1 MACCEIDRVYVHFL
15 HFCHVNAQM
24 IQIDD
29 KVVSR
34 ELFENY
40 FICHLEKC
48 KGDCCVFGDS
58 GAPLEKDETALIEI
72 HVNSIR
78 PFMRKEGIREVVRQG
93 CWIVDRDGDRVTPLV
108 GHEECAYTVFIN
120 GIARCAIEMAY
131 EAGAV
136 PIQKPVSCHLYPIRV
151 SRLKNAVALNYHRWS
166 ICEPARIL
174 GEQKGVPVFR
184 FLRDAITRVYGEGFY
199 DELEAVYSALEIHNH
214 KKR

>member
-1 MACCEIDRVYVHFL
+1 
-15 HFCHVNAQM
+15 
-24 IQIDD
+24 
-29 KVVSR
+29 
-34 ELFENY
+34 
-40 FICHLEKC
+40 
-48 KGDCCVFGDS
+48 
-58 GAPLEKDETALIEI
+58 
-72 HVNSIR
+72 
-78 PFMRKEGIREVVRQG
+78 
-93 CWIVDRDGDRVTPLV
+93 VDRDGDRVTPLV

-166 ICEPARIL
+166 ICEPAVIL

-199 DELEAVYSALEIHNH
+199 DELETVYNALEIHNH